1 MQDSSGLL
9 TPQREVRRAA
19 AQVLRYAN
27 HAAAAAAMTV
37 VIDAAGPAGRAQQHR
52 QAGKPAVR
60 QVHLGAGQHALT

>member
-27 HAAAAAAMTV
+27 HAAAAAMTV